1 MKNGHPRL
9 ERERRRRANYRE
21 AVLHAAERVIVRKGF
36 GATRMDDVAR
46 EAQLSKATLYRYVPS
61 KGALLFE
68 IMGHYFEDVG
78 AGIEAIRA
86 GEGTATEKFR
96 LALRM
101 ILRFSEDKKNIGRML
116 WVDDSM
122 LKVVRVLAS
131 GPGRSGPASSAD
143 RRLLESLRRKR
154 LDALAVGAKILDEG
168 VSSGEFR
175 PMDTMNALNFID
187 AVIQGYA
194 HNQFWLGDRPMSE
207 DAPNRLARF
216 ILEGIQNPDRS
227 GKEK

>member
-1 MKNGHPRL
+1 MKNGSLRL
-9 ERERRRRANYRE
+9 ERERLRRAGYRE

-36 GATRMDDVAR
+36 GATRMDDIAR

-86 GEGTATEKFR
+86 GEGSATEKFR
-96 LALRM
+96 RALRM
-101 ILRFSEDKKNIGRML
+101 ILEFSEDKKYIGRML

-122 LKVVRVLAS
+122 LKVMRVLTS
-131 GPGRSGPASSAD
+131 GSGRSGPVSAAD
-143 RRLLESLRRKR
+143 RKLLESFRRKR
-154 LDALAVGAKILDEG
+154 LEALTAGAKILDEG
-168 VSSGEFR
+168 VAAGEFR
-175 PMDTMNALNFID
+175 PMNTMNALSFVD

-194 HNQFWLGDRPMSE
+194 HNQFWLGNLPMAA
-207 DAPNRLARF
+207 DAPDRLAKF
-216 ILEGIQNPDRS
+216 IL
-227 GKEK
+227 

>member
-1 MKNGHPRL
+1 MKNTPLRL
-9 ERERRRRANYRE
+9 ERERQRRAGYRE

-36 GATRMDDVAR
+36 GATHMDDIAR

-86 GEGTATEKFR
+86 GDGSATEKFR
-96 LALRM
+96 RALRM
-101 ILRFSEDKKNIGRML
+101 ILEFSEDKKYIGRML

-122 LKVVRVLAS
+122 LKVMRVLTS
-131 GPGRSGPASSAD
+131 GSGRSGPVSAAD
-143 RRLLESLRRKR
+143 RKQLESLRRKR
-154 LDALAVGAKILDEG
+154 LEALAAGAKILDEG
-168 VSSGEFR
+168 VAAGEFR
-175 PMDTMNALNFID
+175 PMNTMNALSFVD

-194 HNQFWLGDRPMSE
+194 HNQFWLGNLPMAP
-207 DAPNRLARF
+207 DAPDRLAKF